1 MSHAGVTTAREAP
14 RLRTVVDVQCPTA
27 KGWTEAA
34 APSPECIPRL
44 RGVLVESSK
53 PLGRAHAAIGHAAA
67 VRRNRHAEVAPCRLD
82 ALANT
87 VARMVAIKLIGLVT
101 VLMAGIGGVTAG
113 ALSVTVMTQAA
124 AGRASAHLPGMLT
137 LRGRL

>member
-1 MSHAGVTTAREAP
+1 
-14 RLRTVVDVQCPTA
+14 
-27 KGWTEAA
+27 
-34 APSPECIPRL
+34 
-44 RGVLVESSK
+44 
-53 PLGRAHAAIGHAAA
+53 
-67 VRRNRHAEVAPCRLD
+67 
-82 ALANT
+82 
-87 VARMVAIKLIGLVT
+87 MVAIKLIGLVT